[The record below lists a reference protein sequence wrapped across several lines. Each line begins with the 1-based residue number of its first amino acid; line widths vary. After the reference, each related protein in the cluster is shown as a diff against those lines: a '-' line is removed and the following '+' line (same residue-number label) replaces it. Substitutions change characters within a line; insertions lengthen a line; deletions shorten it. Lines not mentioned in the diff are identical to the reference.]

1 MDEDTEKEEAKKNDE
16 SKLDEN
22 YFKQH
27 PQLWKKPQKIV
38 ADKVDDSLEKIT
50 ILNKEA
56 LLNLFSCFDLETLIK
71 LLQINK
77 TLNKIIKK
85 SETLKKFLE
94 VKEEY
99 VENRGKPNQRLN
111 FGKFSVNHLLKNDC
125 ELYSKFGKK
134 YRVNNND
141 SLIIFGELLKRQILR
156 EYNRAL
162 AQGKGNYFNLNDLKL
177 KEYGIS
183 LLNYAIKD
191 IPFFRK
197 IVISG
202 NKEPITNFNLIKCF
216 INYSKKSLLSIN
228 FSKNNFSDVIVAN
241 IFASIGIN
249 CPYIQII
256 NVTHN
261 YFSLSTFNHIKVQTA
276 FEIGFKNLSKLML
289 GNNILGTKGFVELCG
304 LLKNCPKLN
313 LLDISYNGIDKNIF
327 ENQKVVD
334 IFGDA
339 LPNLYTLYYEG
350 NYLPTEEVQN
360 FVKNMLSNKSLTYLY
375 LQNNQIGDD
384 SLEIMAFLLS
394 KNYNIHTLDLSYNK
408 FTSNGVK
415 NLCNGIISKDSRLV
429 ELSLS
434 NNKLNETS
442 LTYLQEALN
451 GSEQLMCLNLSYN
464 NFSKGDCG
472 KIICEIISEDKKLK
486 NLNLTTCHL
495 GLKTKDIFE
504 ALENNTSIANIDL
517 SVNDIGN
524 NTEMFKA
531 LAKMLQKNK
540 NIKYLYLDT
549 NYITD
554 KDFDIIINEG
564 ITKSVNLNYLSLK
577 SNQIT
582 LSSIKKLS
590 DSIKKDK
597 RKVLEQYL
605 KNIKKPKREINF
617 FMRTNYQTNLLVRDY
632 KYLEAIEPE
641 LTEKGILKSVK
652 YNNHIKIIMLDDNPI
667 MDKESLIKLNTVLKF
682 NGNIVAQ
689 NI

>member
-1 MDEDTEKEEAKKNDE
+1 MDDDENQKIDE
-16 SKLDEN
+16 SNLDEN

-38 ADKVDDSLEKIT
+38 KDKVDDSLEKIIT
-50 ILNKEA
+50 LNNGA

-71 LLQINK
+71 LLQVNK
-77 TLNKIIKK
+77 TLNKIVKK
-85 SETLKKFLE
+85 SGTLKKFLE

-111 FGKFSVNHLLKNDC
+111 FGKFSVTQLLKNDC
-125 ELYSKFGKK
+125 ELYAKFGKK
-134 YRVNNND
+134 YKVNKFD
-141 SLIIFGELLKRQILR
+141 SKIIFGELLKKQILR

-162 AQGKGNYFNLNDLKL
+162 SQGKGNYFNLNDLKL

-183 LLNYAIKD
+183 LLNYAVKD

-202 NKEPITNFNLIKCF
+202 NKEPITNFNLIRCF

-228 FSKNNFSDVIVAN
+228 FSKNNFSDVIGAN

-249 CPYIQII
+249 CPNIQII
-256 NVTHN
+256 DVSHN
-261 YFSLSTFNHIKVQTA
+261 YFTYSTFNHKKVQTS

-289 GNNILGTKGFVELCG
+289 GSNILGTRGFVELCG
-304 LLKNCPKLN
+304 VLKNCPKLN
-313 LLDISYNGIDKNIF
+313 LLDVSYNGMDKNIF
-327 ENQKVVD
+327 ENEKVAE
-334 IFGDA
+334 IFGDS
-339 LPNLYTLYYEG
+339 LPNLYTFYYEG
-350 NYLPTEEVQN
+350 NYLPTDEIQN
-360 FVKNMLSNKSLTYLY
+360 LVKNMLSNNSLTYLY
-375 LQNNQIGDD
+375 LPNNQIGDD
-384 SLEIMAFLLS
+384 SLEILAFLLS

-408 FTSNGVK
+408 FTSKGVK
-415 NLCNGIISKDSRLV
+415 NLCNGIVSKDSRLI

-434 NNKLNETS
+434 NNNLDETS
-442 LTYLQEALN
+442 LTYLSDAIN
-451 GSEQLMCLNLSYN
+451 KSEQLYCVDLSYN

-472 KIICEIISEDKKLK
+472 KIICDTIKRDTKLK
-486 NLNLTTCHL
+486 NLNLTACHL
-495 GLKTKDIFE
+495 GLKTKEIFA
-504 ALENNTSIANIDL
+504 ALENNQTITYIDL

-531 LAKMLQKNK
+531 LAKMLQKNM

-564 ITKSVNLNYLSLK
+564 IAKSVNLNYLSLK
-577 SNQIT
+577 SNKIS

-590 DSIKKDK
+590 DSIKKDNK
-597 RKVLEQYL
+597 KLLEQYL
-605 KNIKKPKREINF
+605 KNLKKPKKEINF
-617 FMRTNYQTNLLVRDY
+617 FLQTYYQSNLMVRDY

-641 LTEKGILKSVK
+641 LTEKGILRSVK
-652 YNNHIKIIMLDDNPI
+652 YNDHIKIIMLDDNPI
-667 MDKESLIKLNTVLKF
+667 IDKESLIKLNTVLKF
-682 NGNIVAQ
+682 NGSNIPK

>member
-1 MDEDTEKEEAKKNDE
+1 MDDDENQKIDE
-16 SKLDEN
+16 SNLDEN

-38 ADKVDDSLEKIT
+38 KDKVEDSLEKIIT
-50 ILNKEA
+50 LNNGA

-71 LLQINK
+71 LLQVNK
-77 TLNKIIKK
+77 TLNKIVKK

-111 FGKFSVNHLLKNDC
+111 FGKFSVTQLLKNDC
-125 ELYSKFGKK
+125 ELYAKFGKK
-134 YRVNNND
+134 YKVNKFD
-141 SLIIFGELLKRQILR
+141 SKIIFGELLKKQILR

-162 AQGKGNYFNLNDLKL
+162 SQGKGNYFNLNDLKL

-183 LLNYAIKD
+183 LLNYAVKD

-202 NKEPITNFNLIKCF
+202 NKEPITNFNLIRCF

-228 FSKNNFSDVIVAN
+228 FSKNNFSDVIGAN

-249 CPYIQII
+249 CPNIQII
-256 NVTHN
+256 DVSHN
-261 YFSLSTFNHIKVQTA
+261 YFTYSTFNHKKVQTS

-289 GNNILGTKGFVELCG
+289 GSNILGTRGFVELCG
-304 LLKNCPKLN
+304 VLKNCPKLN
-313 LLDISYNGIDKNIF
+313 LLDVSYNGMDKNIF
-327 ENQKVVD
+327 ENEKVAE
-334 IFGDA
+334 IFGDS
-339 LPNLYTLYYEG
+339 LPNLYTFYYEG
-350 NYLPTEEVQN
+350 NYLPTDEIQN
-360 FVKNMLSNKSLTYLY
+360 LVKNMLNNNSLTYLY
-375 LQNNQIGDD
+375 LPNNQIGDD
-384 SLEIMAFLLS
+384 SLEILAFLLS

-408 FTSNGVK
+408 FTSKGVK
-415 NLCNGIISKDSRLV
+415 NLCNGIVSKDSRLI

-434 NNKLNETS
+434 NNNLDETS
-442 LTYLQEALN
+442 LTYLSDAIN
-451 GSEQLMCLNLSYN
+451 KSEQLYCVDLSYN

-472 KIICEIISEDKKLK
+472 KIICDIIKRDRKLK
-486 NLNLTTCHL
+486 NLNLTACHL
-495 GLKTKDIFE
+495 GLKTKEIFA
-504 ALENNTSIANIDL
+504 ALENNQTITYIDL

-531 LAKMLQKNK
+531 LAKMLQKNM

-564 ITKSVNLNYLSLK
+564 IAKSVNLNYLSLK
-577 SNQIT
+577 SNKIS

-590 DSIKKDK
+590 DSIKKDNK
-597 RKVLEQYL
+597 KLLEQYL
-605 KNIKKPKREINF
+605 KNLKKPKKEINF
-617 FMRTNYQTNLLVRDY
+617 FLQTYYQSNLLVRDY

-641 LTEKGILKSVK
+641 LTEKGILRSVK
-652 YNNHIKIIMLDDNPI
+652 YNDHIKIIMLDDNPI
-667 MDKESLIKLNTVLKF
+667 IDKESLIKLNTVLKF
-682 NGNIVAQ
+682 NGSNIPK

>member
-216 INYSKKSLLSIN
+216 INYSKKSSLSIN
-228 FSKNNFSDVIVAN
+228 FSKS
-241 IFASIGIN
+241 IF
-249 CPYIQII
+249 
-256 NVTHN
+256 
-261 YFSLSTFNHIKVQTA
+261 
-276 FEIGFKNLSKLML
+276 
-289 GNNILGTKGFVELCG
+289 
-304 LLKNCPKLN
+304 
-313 LLDISYNGIDKNIF
+313 
-327 ENQKVVD
+327 
-334 IFGDA
+334 
-339 LPNLYTLYYEG
+339 
-350 NYLPTEEVQN
+350 
-360 FVKNMLSNKSLTYLY
+360 
-375 LQNNQIGDD
+375 
-384 SLEIMAFLLS
+384 
-394 KNYNIHTLDLSYNK
+394 
-408 FTSNGVK
+408 
-415 NLCNGIISKDSRLV
+415 
-429 ELSLS
+429 
-434 NNKLNETS
+434 
-442 LTYLQEALN
+442 
-451 GSEQLMCLNLSYN
+451 
-464 NFSKGDCG
+464 
-472 KIICEIISEDKKLK
+472 
-486 NLNLTTCHL
+486 
-495 GLKTKDIFE
+495 
-504 ALENNTSIANIDL
+504 
-517 SVNDIGN
+517 
-524 NTEMFKA
+524 
-531 LAKMLQKNK
+531 
-540 NIKYLYLDT
+540 
-549 NYITD
+549 
-554 KDFDIIINEG
+554 
-564 ITKSVNLNYLSLK
+564 
-577 SNQIT
+577 
-582 LSSIKKLS
+582 
-590 DSIKKDK
+590 
-597 RKVLEQYL
+597 
-605 KNIKKPKREINF
+605 
-617 FMRTNYQTNLLVRDY
+617 
-632 KYLEAIEPE
+632 
-641 LTEKGILKSVK
+641 
-652 YNNHIKIIMLDDNPI
+652 
-667 MDKESLIKLNTVLKF
+667 LI
-682 NGNIVAQ
+682 
-689 NI
+689 